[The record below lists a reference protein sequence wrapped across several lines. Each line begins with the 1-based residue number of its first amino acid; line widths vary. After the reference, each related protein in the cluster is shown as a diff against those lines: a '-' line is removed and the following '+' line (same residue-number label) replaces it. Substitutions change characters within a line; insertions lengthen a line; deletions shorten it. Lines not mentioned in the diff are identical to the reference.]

1 MYVIMVYDVGVE
13 RVSKVLKVG
22 RVYLTWIQN
31 SVLEGEI
38 SEADLIKLKKQISD
52 IIDNEKDS
60 VLIFTLN
67 TKYNEKIVIGKNK
80 NEPDIF
86 V

>member
-1 MYVIMVYDVGVE
+1 MYVIMVYDVGIE
-13 RVSKVLKVG
+13 RVNKVLKTG
-22 RVYLTWIQN
+22 RIYLTWIQN

-38 SEADLIKLKKQISD
+38 SEADLIKLTKKISD
-52 IIDNEKDS
+52 IIDENRDS

-86 V
+86 I

>member
-13 RVSKVLKVG
+13 RVSKVLKIG

-31 SVLEGEI
+31 SVFEGEI
-38 SEADLIKLKKQISD
+38 TDANFVRLQDEIAQV
-52 IIDNEKDS
+52 IDKRVDS
-60 VLIFTLN
+60 VLFFCL
-67 TKYNEKIVIGKNK
+67 KSRYDSKVVIGKNK
-80 NEPDIF
+80 NEPGIF

>member
-1 MYVIMVYDVGVE
+1 MVYDVGVE

-38 SEADLIKLKKQISD
+38 SEADLIKLKKQTL
-52 IIDNEKDS
+52 IIQNVVASNDMMR
-60 VLIFTLN
+60 LPLFYTLLYDKV
-67 TKYNEKIVIGKNK
+67 TIYNI
-80 NEPDIF
+80 P
-86 V
+86 

>member
-13 RVSKVLKVG
+13 RVSRVLKIG

-31 SVLEGEI
+31 SVFEGEI
-38 SEADLIKLKKQISD
+38 TDADFIRLQ
-52 IIDNEKDS
+52 NEIARVINKESDS
-60 VLIFTLN
+60 VLFFCLRSRYDS
-67 TKYNEKIVIGKNK
+67 KVVIGRSK

-86 V
+86 L